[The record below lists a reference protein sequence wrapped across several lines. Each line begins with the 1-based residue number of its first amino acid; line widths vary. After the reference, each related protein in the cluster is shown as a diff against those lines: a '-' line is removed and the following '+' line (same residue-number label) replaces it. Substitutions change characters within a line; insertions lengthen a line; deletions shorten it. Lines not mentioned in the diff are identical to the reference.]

1 MIERAAASLSS
12 LIMHKPHSANRQ
24 SHTSSRGAAPQLTP
38 PILVTEATQ
47 LQQLLREL
55 RRQPVVAVDTESD
68 SLFAYYYKVCL
79 IQLSVPEADY
89 LVDPLALRDV
99 TPLGSLFANPTVQKV
114 FHAADSDIV
123 ALKRDYGFTFANI
136 FDTLWSARILGWAN
150 RNLAAILKERFGIR
164 LDKRAQRT
172 NWGRRPLAPE
182 QLAYARLDSRYLLPL
197 REMQIAELTARSR
210 MEEATEAFG
219 RLPGIEWEEKPFD
232 PDGFWRL
239 NGARELSP
247 RALAVLRA
255 LYLWREER
263 ARQLDRPLFKVV
275 GDRTLL
281 QLAEERPGDPQAL
294 RQIPGMSR
302 NQVKWHGR
310 DILTAIAQGQQS
322 PVPQPHVRRRNNRAK
337 YLDKAALACYEA
349 LRAWRNTRAAE
360 RGVDPDVVLSNAEL
374 RSIAQ
379 RTPKTLE
386 ELAEIEALGPWRRET
401 YGQELLSVLAS
412 ATP

>member
-1 MIERAAASLSS
+1 MTERAAASLSS
-12 LIMHKPHSANRQ
+12 LTMHKPHSANRQ

-247 RALAVLRA
+247 RALAVLRSR
-255 LYLWREER
+255 LYEIER
-263 ARQLDRPLFKVV
+263 QQQVDEQDQARRLQV
-275 GDRTLL
+275 GTGERSEKIRTYNF
-281 QLAEERPGDPQAL
+281 PQ
-294 RQIPGMSR
+294 
-302 NQVKWHGR
+302 
-310 DILTAIAQGQQS
+310 
-322 PVPQPHVRRRNNRAK
+322 NRVT
-337 YLDKAALACYEA
+337 DH
-349 LRAWRNTRAAE
+349 RI
-360 RGVDPDVVLSNAEL
+360 G
-374 RSIAQ
+374 
-379 RTPKTLE
+379 KTLYRLE
-386 ELAEIEALGPWRRET
+386 QVLKGDLDEFIDELATTEQAEKLQAIGTE
-401 YGQELLSVLAS
+401 
-412 ATP
+412 